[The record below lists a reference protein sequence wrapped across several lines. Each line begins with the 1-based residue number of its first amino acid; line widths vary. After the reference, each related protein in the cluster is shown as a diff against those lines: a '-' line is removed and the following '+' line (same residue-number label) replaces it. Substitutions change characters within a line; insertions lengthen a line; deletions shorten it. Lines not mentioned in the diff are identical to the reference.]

1 MQKMWTHDRMKKAAA
16 MLAVLLAVLFFY
28 SPISLLPSTVEA
40 KSVSDM
46 QDEIDSLSQQIKD
59 LENKMSANQ
68 SKLAD
73 EKARQEQLTEQI
85 LNVEQQ
91 VSLYNTKIDEVN
103 ELIAAK
109 EAEISA
115 KEEEIAESEE
125 LFAARLRRMY
135 ITNTSSSTL
144 STLLSASSFSDFLNR
159 YEILKRISQ
168 EDRSAIEELNVQK
181 TEYETLKAELDSQK
195 AELKEASDA
204 VNEKYTQLQSMYA
217 ESEQAESSILDANK
231 QYMENAEKYKKE
243 QDALEQEIQELLQN
257 EGSDEAYGDGQLKWP
272 VPTRSYISSYF
283 GWRTL
288 YGRPNYHKGIDIP
301 GSAGTNIVAADAGKV
316 LKVSKL
322 TYGYGWHVIIDHGN
336 GVSTLYAH
344 CSRLDVSVGDYVE
357 KGQVVAGIGTTGN
370 STGNHVH
377 FEVRINGVQQNPL
390 NYVKQPS

>member
-1 MQKMWTHDRMKKAAA
+1 MQKMWTHDRMKKTAA

-168 EDRSAIEELNVQK
+168 EDSSAIEELNVQK

-288 YGRPNYHKGIDIP
+288 YGQPNYHKGIDIP

>member
-1 MQKMWTHDRMKKAAA
+1 MQKMWTHDRMKKTTA

>member
-1 MQKMWTHDRMKKAAA
+1 MQKMWTHDRMKKTAA

>member
-1 MQKMWTHDRMKKAAA
+1 MQKMWTHDRMKKTAA

-46 QDEIDSLSQQIKD
+46 QDEIDSLSQQIKE

-288 YGRPNYHKGIDIP
+288 YGQPNYHKGIDIP

-344 CSRLDVSVGDYVE
+344 CSRSDVSVGDYVE

>member
-1 MQKMWTHDRMKKAAA
+1 MQKMWTHDRMKKTAA

-344 CSRLDVSVGDYVE
+344 CSRLDVSAGDYVE

>member
-1 MQKMWTHDRMKKAAA
+1 MQKMWTHDRMKKTAA

-103 ELIAAK
+103 EMIAAK

-288 YGRPNYHKGIDIP
+288 YGQPNYHKGIDIP

>member
-288 YGRPNYHKGIDIP
+288 YGQPNYHKGIDIP

>member
-1 MQKMWTHDRMKKAAA
+1 MQKMWTHDRMKKTAA

-103 ELIAAK
+103 EPIAAK

-288 YGRPNYHKGIDIP
+288 YGQPNYHKGIDIP

>member
-1 MQKMWTHDRMKKAAA
+1 
-16 MLAVLLAVLFFY
+16 
-28 SPISLLPSTVEA
+28 
-40 KSVSDM
+40 
-46 QDEIDSLSQQIKD
+46 
-59 LENKMSANQ
+59 
-68 SKLAD
+68 
-73 EKARQEQLTEQI
+73 
-85 LNVEQQ
+85 
-91 VSLYNTKIDEVN
+91 
-103 ELIAAK
+103 
-109 EAEISA
+109 
-115 KEEEIAESEE
+115 
-125 LFAARLRRMY
+125 
-135 ITNTSSSTL
+135 
-144 STLLSASSFSDFLNR
+144 
-159 YEILKRISQ
+159 
-168 EDRSAIEELNVQK
+168 
-181 TEYETLKAELDSQK
+181 
-195 AELKEASDA
+195 
-204 VNEKYTQLQSMYA
+204 MYA

-301 GSAGTNIVAADAGKV
+301 GSAGTNIVAADSGKV

>member
-1 MQKMWTHDRMKKAAA
+1 MQKMWTHDRMKKTAA

-103 ELIAAK
+103 EMIAAK

>member
-1 MQKMWTHDRMKKAAA
+1 MQKMWTHDRMKKTAA

-103 ELIAAK
+103 EMIAAK

-288 YGRPNYHKGIDIP
+288 YGQPNYHKGIDIP

-370 STGNHVH
+370 TTGNHVH

>member
-1 MQKMWTHDRMKKAAA
+1 MQKMWTHDRMKKTAA

-288 YGRPNYHKGIDIP
+288 YGQPNYHKGIDIP

-377 FEVRINGVQQNPL
+377 FEVRLNGLQQNPL

>member
-1 MQKMWTHDRMKKAAA
+1 MQKMWTHDRMKKTAA

-288 YGRPNYHKGIDIP
+288 YGQPNYHKGIDIP

>member
-1 MQKMWTHDRMKKAAA
+1 MQKMWTHDRMKKTTA

-168 EDRSAIEELNVQK
+168 EDRSAIEEL
-181 TEYETLKAELDSQK
+181 LSL
-195 AELKEASDA
+195 
-204 VNEKYTQLQSMYA
+204 
-217 ESEQAESSILDANK
+217 IH
-231 QYMENAEKYKKE
+231 
-243 QDALEQEIQELLQN
+243 I
-257 EGSDEAYGDGQLKWP
+257 
-272 VPTRSYISSYF
+272 
-283 GWRTL
+283 
-288 YGRPNYHKGIDIP
+288 
-301 GSAGTNIVAADAGKV
+301 
-316 LKVSKL
+316 
-322 TYGYGWHVIIDHGN
+322 
-336 GVSTLYAH
+336 
-344 CSRLDVSVGDYVE
+344 
-357 KGQVVAGIGTTGN
+357 
-370 STGNHVH
+370 
-377 FEVRINGVQQNPL
+377 
-390 NYVKQPS
+390 

>member
-1 MQKMWTHDRMKKAAA
+1 MQKMWTHDRMKKTAA

-288 YGRPNYHKGIDIP
+288 YGQPNYHKGIDIP

-344 CSRLDVSVGDYVE
+344 CSRLDVSVCDYVE

>member
-1 MQKMWTHDRMKKAAA
+1 MQKMWTHDRMKKTAA

-344 CSRLDVSVGDYVE
+344 CSRLDVSVGDYVK

>member
-1 MQKMWTHDRMKKAAA
+1 MQKMWTHDRMKKTAA

-288 YGRPNYHKGIDIP
+288 YGQPNYHKGIDIP

-322 TYGYGWHVIIDHGN
+322 TYGYGWHVIIDHVN

-357 KGQVVAGIGTTGN
+357 KWQVVAGIGTTGN

>member
-1 MQKMWTHDRMKKAAA
+1 MQKMWTHDRMKKTAA

-217 ESEQAESSILDANK
+217 ESEQAESPSLDANK